1 MATID
6 NLDISVYRLYAER
19 TRAIEE
25 TESQFHLQEASS
37 IPPQTMIVDTV
48 PKLTELDILLG
59 VVPYHTPWAHFFP
72 PKSFE
77 RSRRSSFA
85 FWRVVPSLGTTEE
98 QAKDEMVVAN
108 TPCNTPEEKEEQQA
122 LTSCFK
128 QINKLNDMLGHI
140 IGRIGQ
146 FLQG

>member
-6 NLDISVYRLYAER
+6 NLDISVYRLYAQR
-19 TRAIEE
+19 TKAIEE
-25 TESQFHLQEASS
+25 TNNQFRLQEAAS
-37 IPPQTMIVDTV
+37 IPPQTLIVDAI

-59 VVPYHTPWAHFFP
+59 VVPYHTPWAFFFP
-72 PKSFE
+72 PKTFD
-77 RSRRSSFA
+77 RTRRSSFS
-85 FWRVVPSLGTTEE
+85 FSRVVPSLGTPEE
-98 QAKDEMVVAN
+98 QAEDERIVASTKCKTN
-108 TPCNTPEEKEEQQA
+108 EELEEQQMLA
-122 LTSCFK
+122 RCFK